1 MDFPFSL
8 TSNVNINKCVS
19 TLVPISLFFI
29 RSFLSNLSEVCIQT
43 GNWMCNLQPWQNSWN
58 NLKNNLILSFR
69 RGLSLE
75 WLCHSQYRK
84 ENNSYQIE
92 ERRSIND
99 VLCLNIIC
107 FPSMWECTG
116 SSTKLTCY
124 GLSHVLLQI
133 SEISIS
139 IIIPSVSSNFN
150 NTSISKSSVG

>member
-1 MDFPFSL
+1 MYLHLSLSVCFS
-8 TSNVNINKCVS
+8 
-19 TLVPISLFFI
+19 
-29 RSFLSNLSEVCIQT
+29 SEVFCPTCLKFASKLET
-43 GNWMCNLQPWQNSWN
+43 GCVTFSHDKTAETT
-58 NLKNNLILSFR
+58 LKTILSY
-69 RGLSLE
+69 LLEDASL
-75 WLCHSQYRK
+75 WNGFVIHNTGRK
-84 ENNSYQIE
+84 TAVLYQIE

-99 VLCLNIIC
+99 VLCLYIIC

>member
-1 MDFPFSL
+1 MYLHLSLSVCFS
-8 TSNVNINKCVS
+8 
-19 TLVPISLFFI
+19 
-29 RSFLSNLSEVCIQT
+29 SEVFCPT
-43 GNWMCNLQPWQNSWN
+43 C
-58 NLKNNLILSFR
+58 LKFASKLEAGWLTFSHDKTAETTLKTILSYLLEDASLWNGFVIHNTGRKTAVLYQDIYR
-69 RGLSLE
+69 R
-75 WLCHSQYRK
+75 
-84 ENNSYQIE
+84 E
-92 ERRSIND
+92 EVYIFLIVFYIFND

>member
-1 MDFPFSL
+1 MYLHLSLSVCFS
-8 TSNVNINKCVS
+8 
-19 TLVPISLFFI
+19 
-29 RSFLSNLSEVCIQT
+29 SEVFCPT
-43 GNWMCNLQPWQNSWN
+43 C
-58 NLKNNLILSFR
+58 LKFASKLEAGCVTFSHDKTAETTLKTILSY
-69 RGLSLE
+69 LLEDASL
-75 WLCHSQYRK
+75 WNGFVIHYTGRK
-84 ENNSYQIE
+84 TAVLYQEVYIFLMVFY
-92 ERRSIND
+92 IFND

>member
-1 MDFPFSL
+1 MYLHLSLSVCFS
-8 TSNVNINKCVS
+8 
-19 TLVPISLFFI
+19 
-29 RSFLSNLSEVCIQT
+29 SEVFCPT
-43 GNWMCNLQPWQNSWN
+43 C
-58 NLKNNLILSFR
+58 LKFASKLEAGCVTFSHDKTAETTLKTILSY
-69 RGLSLE
+69 LLEDASL
-75 WLCHSQYRK
+75 WNGFVIHNTGRK
-84 ENNSYQIE
+84 TAVLYQIE

-99 VLCLNIIC
+99 VLCLYIIC

>member
-1 MDFPFSL
+1 MYLHLSLSVCFS
-8 TSNVNINKCVS
+8 
-19 TLVPISLFFI
+19 
-29 RSFLSNLSEVCIQT
+29 SEVFCPT
-43 GNWMCNLQPWQNSWN
+43 C
-58 NLKNNLILSFR
+58 LKFASKLEAGCVTFSHDKTAETTLKTILSY
-69 RGLSLE
+69 LLEDASL
-75 WLCHSQYRK
+75 WNGFVIHNTGRK
-84 ENNSYQIE
+84 TTVLYQIE

-99 VLCLNIIC
+99 VLCLYIIC